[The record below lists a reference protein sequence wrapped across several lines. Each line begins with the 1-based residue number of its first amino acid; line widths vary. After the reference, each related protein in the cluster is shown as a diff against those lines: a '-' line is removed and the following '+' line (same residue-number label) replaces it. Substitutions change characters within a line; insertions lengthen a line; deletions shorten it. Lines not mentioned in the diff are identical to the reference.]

1 MTIGKISNSRQNFS
15 ITACEYGQENFVKQ
29 SRVLIVDDSPTM
41 RRLIRSILEKDPRI
55 TVVAEAGTARE
66 ARDAVNTYKPDVISL
81 DVEMP
86 NMSGLE
92 FLERLMRHRP
102 MPVVM
107 VSTLT
112 KRGSSIAVDA
122 LALGAIECIEKPR
135 LGQQEDSFSNLAD
148 AIVLASQAR
157 VGGRVVRAVAPVLNH
172 PRRFKRICLLGGSTG
187 AVDALEQILLRFPEN
202 CPPTLITQHMPEP
215 FLVSFAARLN
225 QLVLPNVSLA
235 QEGQTLS
242 SGHVLIAPGGEFH
255 LNLTSNKALTVSLF
269 KGPPVSGH
277 RPSVDSMMLSATE
290 FAPRIVAGIL
300 TGMGRD
306 GAEGMQ
312 KLRENGAKTLGQSR
326 ETCVVFGMPKVAGQL
341 GGVEKWVDIA
351 NFGDEMLALAE
362 TPVRGGA
369 I

>member
-1 MTIGKISNSRQNFS
+1 MNQ
-15 ITACEYGQENFVKQ
+15 Y
-29 SRVLIVDDSPTM
+29 RVLIVDDSPTM
-41 RRLIRSILEKDPRI
+41 RRLIRSILEKDSRVL
-55 TVVAEAGTARE
+55 VVAEAGTARE

-112 KRGSSIAVDA
+112 KKGSSIAVKA
-122 LALGAIECIEKPR
+122 LSLGAIECVEKPK
-135 LGQQEDSFSNLAD
+135 LGQRKNTFSNLAD
-148 AIVLASQAR
+148 SIVMAAQAR
-157 VGGRVVRAVAPVLNH
+157 MGLRPLRQLTP
-172 PRRFKRICLLGGSTG
+172 PMRQQRSFKRICLLGGSTG
-187 AVDALEQILLRFPEN
+187 AVDALERVLLRFPTN
-202 CPPTLITQHMPEP
+202 CPATLVTQHMPEP

-225 QLVLPNVSLA
+225 QVVIPKVSLA
-235 QEGQTLS
+235 EDGQSLRPGT
-242 SGHVLIAPGGEFH
+242 VVIAPGGSFH
-255 LNLTSNKALTVSLF
+255 LNISEQPDCRVTLL

-277 RPSVDSMMLSATE
+277 RPSVDSMMLSAVHA
-290 FAPRIVAGIL
+290 APQIVAGIL

-306 GAEGMQ
+306 GAEGMRE
-312 KLRENGAKTLGQSR
+312 LRANGAKTLGQSK

-341 GGVEKWVDIA
+341 GGIEKWVDID

-362 TPVRGGA
+362 IPARA
-369 I
+369 AAL

>member
-1 MTIGKISNSRQNFS
+1 M
-15 ITACEYGQENFVKQ
+15 KQ

-41 RRLIRSILEKDPRI
+41 RRLIRSILEKDSRI
-55 TVVAEAGTARE
+55 AVVAEAGTARE
-66 ARDAVNTYKPDVISL
+66 ARDAVNTHMPDVISL

-86 NMSGLE
+86 NMNGLE

-112 KRGSSIAVDA
+112 KKGSSIAIEA
-122 LALGAIECIEKPR
+122 LALGAVECIAKPR

-148 AIVLASQAR
+148 SIVLAAQAR
-157 VGGRVVRAVAPVLNH
+157 VGGRSVRAPVAISKR
-172 PRRFKRICLLGGSTG
+172 PRTFKRICLLGGSTG

-215 FLVSFAARLN
+215 FLISFAARLN

-235 QEGQTLS
+235 KDGQELS
-242 SGHVLIAPGGEFH
+242 PGHVLIAPGGETH
-255 LNLTSNKALTVSLF
+255 LNIIPGKVLKVSLL
-269 KGPPVSGH
+269 KGGPVSGH
-277 RPSVDSMMLSATE
+277 RPSVDSMMLSAVE
-290 FAPRIVAGIL
+290 AAPNIVAGIL

-312 KLRENGAKTLGQSR
+312 KLREGGARTIGQSQ
-326 ETCVVFGMPKVAGQL
+326 ETCVVFGMPKMAGQL
-341 GGVEKWVDIA
+341 GGVEKWVDIE
-351 NFGDEMLALAE
+351 NFGDEILTLAE
-362 TPVRGGA
+362 TPVGTTTA
-369 I
+369 